1 MEYDCP
7 TALRTVVEDHG
18 SKFEVKL
25 LSKLYAFPSP
35 SQEHSAGTKQEGNY
49 LSRVVVM
56 LSMMKWEG
64 RASQGSQHP

>member
-1 MEYDCP
+1 MEYDCS

-35 SQEHSAGTKQEGNY
+35 SQEHSAGTEQEGNY
-49 LSRVVVM
+49 VSRVVVM
-56 LSMMKWEG
+56 L
-64 RASQGSQHP
+64 

>member
-7 TALRTVVEDHG
+7 TALRTVFEDHD

-35 SQEHSAGTKQEGNY
+35 SQEHSAGTEREGNCV
-49 LSRVVVM
+49 SRVVVV
-56 LSMMKWEG
+56 L
-64 RASQGSQHP
+64 